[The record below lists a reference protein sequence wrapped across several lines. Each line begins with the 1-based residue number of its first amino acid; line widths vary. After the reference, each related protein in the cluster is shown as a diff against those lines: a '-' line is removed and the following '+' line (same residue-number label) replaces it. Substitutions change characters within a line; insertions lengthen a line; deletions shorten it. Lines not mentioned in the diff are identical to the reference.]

1 MKNFKSPILY
11 FWRLFLLEYLGI
23 DGNCVVLHT
32 KFWRKKNSTRTLP
45 TNNYLN
51 FIHVVTNIIAWT
63 IFSPLINIIVK
74 LNMKTVIVSE
84 IIRKNV
90 MNYTSIV
97 KHPCIFQWSWYF
109 KIMWDGRWDRV
120 HGVSEFLKRRMY
132 CSRFS
137 WYFLLITLETIVV
150 TCTSTFAWQKT
161 VTVLWTTTF

>member
-1 MKNFKSPILY
+1 MKIFKSLILY

-23 DGNCVVLHT
+23 GGNCIVLHT
-32 KFWRKKNSTRTLP
+32 KFWKKNSTRTLP

-63 IFSPLINIIVK
+63 IFFVAYYCKIVHE
-74 LNMKTVIVSE
+74 NGHCVWIM
-84 IIRKNV
+84 RKNV

-109 KIMWDGRWDRV
+109 QIMWDGGWDRV
-120 HGVSEFLKRRMY
+120 HGVSEFFTRRMY

-137 WYFLLITLETIVV
+137 WELSLITLETIAI

>member
-1 MKNFKSPILY
+1 MKNFKSLILY

-23 DGNCVVLHT
+23 GGNCVVLHT
-32 KFWRKKNSTRTLP
+32 KFWKKNSTRTLP

-63 IFSPLINIIVK
+63 IFFVAYYCKIEHENGHCVWI
-74 LNMKTVIVSE
+74 M
-84 IIRKNV
+84 RKNV

-120 HGVSEFLKRRMY
+120 HGVSEFFTRRMY

-137 WYFLLITLETIVV
+137 WELLLITLETIEN